1 MREDVKEIIK
11 LIKMGIIP
19 CGYKKTKCGVLPV
32 DWPIVDFGKIFKI
45 NQGLQIPIS
54 ERFLEKGKNRYYYI
68 TNQFIKNL
76 NTEGEKYYIEAPSQ
90 SVICCEDD
98 VLMTRTGNTGM
109 VVTNVNGVFHNNF
122 FKISFDRSKY
132 DKNFIVHYLM
142 SSYCQNIIMKFAG
155 TSTIP
160 DLNHGDFY
168 KIKFVNIQ
176 RAEQQKIAKILSSW
190 DKAIELKEQLIEEK
204 KKQKKGLMQKL
215 LTSEVRLL
223 GFDEKWEKV
232 LLKDIFKRVTRK
244 NTIGNTNVL
253 TISAQKG
260 LINQKDFFKKS
271 VASSILDNYYLLRK
285 GEFAYNKSYSNGY
298 PKGAIKRL
306 NHYDSGVV
314 TTLYICFK
322 LIDSSENN
330 AEYFEHYF
338 ESGLLNQAITKIA
351 HEGGRAHGLLNVSSE
366 DFFNL
371 PIQIPS
377 YKTQVKIAEILTCA
391 DRERQLL
398 EQELEALKIQKKG
411 LMQLLLTGIVRVM
424 C

>member
-1 MREDVKEIIK
+1 
-11 LIKMGIIP
+11 
-19 CGYKKTKCGVLPV
+19 
-32 DWPIVDFGKIFKI
+32 
-45 NQGLQIPIS
+45 
-54 ERFLEKGKNRYYYI
+54 
-68 TNQFIKNL
+68 
-76 NTEGEKYYIEAPSQ
+76 
-90 SVICCEDD
+90 
-98 VLMTRTGNTGM
+98 MTRTGNTGM